1 MDRCKK
7 IRGGKL
13 MQILTR
19 KMIRNRL
26 RKLYGNK
33 KLSYVFKRYQDTAG
47 RGVNWNKRG
56 LS

>member
-1 MDRCKK
+1 
-7 IRGGKL
+7 

-47 RGVNWNKRG
+47 RGINWNKRG